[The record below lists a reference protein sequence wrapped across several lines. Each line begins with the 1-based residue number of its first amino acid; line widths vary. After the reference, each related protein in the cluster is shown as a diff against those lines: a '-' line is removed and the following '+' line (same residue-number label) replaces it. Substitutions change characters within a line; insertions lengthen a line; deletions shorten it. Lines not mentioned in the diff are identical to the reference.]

1 MKKNV
6 SNANVS
12 CAKEKDDFR
21 KLYNE
26 IFMHHRKVQKEIY
39 RQLNPSVV
47 KKK

>member
-1 MKKNV
+1 MKKDV
-6 SNANVS
+6 LNANVKLD
-12 CAKEKDDFR
+12 KEKDDFR

-39 RQLNPSVV
+39 RQLNPSVI